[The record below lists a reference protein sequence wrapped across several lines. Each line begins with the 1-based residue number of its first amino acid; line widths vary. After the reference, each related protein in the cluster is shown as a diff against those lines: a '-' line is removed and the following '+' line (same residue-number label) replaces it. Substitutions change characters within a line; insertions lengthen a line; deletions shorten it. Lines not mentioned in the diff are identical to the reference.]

1 MKSIKNLLEKK
12 YEIWSWYEI
21 YLRLFRL
28 LKTDEQKKQLNESW
42 QRLKNG
48 LEKLYSE

>member
-1 MKSIKNLLEKK
+1 MKSIKDLLEKK
-12 YEIWSWYEI
+12 MELLGWYEC

-42 QRLKNG
+42 GRIKIG
-48 LEKLYSE
+48 LEKLYY